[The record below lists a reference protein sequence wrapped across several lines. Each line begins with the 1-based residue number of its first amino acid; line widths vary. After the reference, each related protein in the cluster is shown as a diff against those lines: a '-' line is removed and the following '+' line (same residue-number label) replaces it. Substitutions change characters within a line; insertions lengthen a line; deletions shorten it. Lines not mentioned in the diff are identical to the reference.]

1 MDAFVFDESEN
12 SGAGGKIPLI
22 LISSKFLFL
31 FSFICIRF
39 FVSVVFRLFEI
50 VHLPNFVLIA

>member
-22 LISSKFLFL
+22 LISSKFFHL
-31 FSFICIRF
+31 
-39 FVSVVFRLFEI
+39 FVSGSSCRSFLGYSKSI
-50 VHLPNFVLIA
+50 TCPISC